1 MSATALRP
9 ATPAEHGRAGLLAE
23 IERVRALLSGER
35 LGDRAAT
42 PCPTLDDLAA
52 RLDLSGFERDVVMM
66 LVAVQL
72 DGGVAQL
79 VEERGGASFALA
91 QAVLPDPHWDAVLPD
106 RPLRRWRLLEL
117 GPGTTLAARRL
128 QLDEHV
134 LHVVTGLSGGARLGG
149 LVAPRVGSGATG
161 LTPRQVDAAT
171 EAVAAVA
178 GLSGPALLQVLGTDV
193 TVRAAYAERVASG
206 LGLRLLLVD
215 DAVVAD
221 VGVGRAATLLD
232 REALLGDRL
241 LATGDHELLARLE
254 ARVVV
259 SWGDPPATARA
270 TVTTT
275 VDLPAPDEQLALW
288 RAAAPGAAGDAP
300 GTETDHDAVVRDLAQ
315 HYRLSART
323 ISGVAGEWRALG
335 GDAALLR
342 RLTRERVRTG
352 LGALAERVD
361 VRATWTD
368 LVLPD
373 GQRALLGELVRQV
386 RHRAQVYDAWGFG
399 RQSARGQGI
408 TALFAGE
415 SGTGKTMAAEVLA
428 ADLGHDLYRID
439 LSAVVSKY
447 IGETEKNLRA
457 VFDAAESGGA
467 VLLFDEADALFG
479 KRSDVKDSH
488 DRYANLEVAYL
499 LQRMESYRGLALLT
513 TNLRS
518 NVDRAFL
525 RRLRMVVQF
534 PFPDEAAR
542 EQIWRS
548 VFPAEAPLD
557 GVDPAAL
564 ARMQLSG
571 GSIRTIAVS
580 AAFAAAADGTAI
592 RPEHL
597 LRAAQVDCAKAE
609 RVLTV
614 VETAT
619 LTGRPGSAP

>member
-1 MSATALRP
+1 M
-9 ATPAEHGRAGLLAE
+9 
-23 IERVRALLSGER
+23 
-35 LGDRAAT
+35 
-42 PCPTLDDLAA
+42 
-52 RLDLSGFERDVVMM
+52 
-66 LVAVQL
+66 
-72 DGGVAQL
+72 
-79 VEERGGASFALA
+79 
-91 QAVLPDPHWDAVLPD
+91 LPDPHWDALLPD

-117 GPGTTLAARRL
+117 GPGTTLAARPL

-149 LVAPRVGSGATG
+149 LVTRPAAGGTTV
-161 LTPRQVDAAT
+161 LTPRQVEAAG
-171 EAVAAVA
+171 EAVAAVSA
-178 GLSGPALLQVLGTDV
+178 LSGPVLLQVRGTDV

-221 VGVGRAATLLD
+221 VGLPLAATVLD
-232 REALLGDRL
+232 REALLGDRV
-241 LATGDHELLARLE
+241 LATGDPELLHRLE

-259 SWGDPPATARA
+259 SWGEPPATTR
-270 TVTTT
+270 TLVTTT

-288 RAAAPGAAGDAP
+288 RAAAAPRPGGSKDP
-300 GTETDHDAVVRDLAQ
+300 GGEDAVLRDLAQ

-323 ISGVAGEWRALG
+323 IGGVAGEWRALG

-361 VRATWTD
+361 VRATWSD

-399 RQSARGQGI
+399 RQSTRGQGI

-447 IGETEKNLRA
+447 IGETEKNLRS

-534 PFPDEAAR
+534 PFPDVAAR

-548 VFPAEAPLD
+548 VFPADAPLD

-564 ARMQLSG
+564 ARMQISG

-580 AAFAAAADGTAI
+580 AAFAAAADDSPI

-597 LRAAQVDCAKAE
+597 LRAAQVDYAKAE
-609 RVLTV
+609 RVLS
-614 VETAT
+614 TADIAS
-619 LTGRPGSAP
+619 LTCHAGSEP